1 MLPITARVRDKQS
14 FHVARPQTHAVV
26 CLCFAKRLES
36 TEISSLS
43 STELGNQHVK
53 RSSCQRR
60 DILSQVYA
68 FYAKQYKLRE
78 KRKSHLVS
86 LFCVSHSIVIL
97 GSH

>member
-53 RSSCQRR
+53 RSSCQRC
-60 DILSQVYA
+60 DILAQVYA
-68 FYAKQYKLRE
+68 FYA
-78 KRKSHLVS
+78 
-86 LFCVSHSIVIL
+86 
-97 GSH
+97 